1 MGKEVWN
8 SFRANDFLEQRE
20 VNLLRL
26 KIKLIKI
33 LTKIHNESQT
43 EAYCWV
49 QYASGQNDLMSL
61 YRQSKCYLVTT
72 YIDHNEFHTGI

>member
-8 SFRANDFLEQRE
+8 SFRANDSLEQRE
-20 VNLLRL
+20 VNLRQL
-26 KIKLIKI
+26 KIKLKY
-33 LTKIHNESQT
+33 LKIHNESQT

-49 QYASGQNDLMSL
+49 KYASGPNDVMSL